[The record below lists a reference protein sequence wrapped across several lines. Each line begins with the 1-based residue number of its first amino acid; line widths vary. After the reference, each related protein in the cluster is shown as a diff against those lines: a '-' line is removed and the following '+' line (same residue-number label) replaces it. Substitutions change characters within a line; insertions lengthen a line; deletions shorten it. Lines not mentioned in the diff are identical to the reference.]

1 MNQQHPDLT
10 EFLGPSHEHNHEAPL
25 FAETFLRAEG
35 TNISE
40 TFLSDNNQGSTPTLT
55 EAILEPD
62 NFLKSFALPEDSSN
76 DNHTTGGST
85 MLDAYISKMDIDN
98 INRDCIMTAAPPHT
112 TSTNLSDRPGGSI
125 SIGTGNQTV
134 NVSRTSS
141 TAIPFPSNYKKSPNC
156 TPTNISPVVTP
167 KTTSPDHQLSKLTD
181 LKFINQYVGQR
192 LMEEKR
198 TNTYGGMPFSRPGA
212 GGTLHNF
219 FNGLDA
225 IPEDQVTDPP
235 SVFQPLVPPPVPVS
249 KVATTSYNISFP
261 TTLQPRDRFDMWR
274 GYTNT
279 VSNSS
284 ARFSSGTGSS
294 CSSVCSVPESPGSLA
309 SPFHEAKASNPYD
322 VSEYQPL
329 NVIEGGATS
338 DSGNSRKSS
347 SGYSSRSSSGSTSKT
362 KTASKRSRT
371 NSPMN
376 REEDILSD
384 GASSRIRRKS
394 NASQANLAATGSSSA
409 NLTATSSGNPG
420 SSESKRRDSIKSG
433 LEELQR
439 TLPQFGT
446 PEEEKISHATILY
459 EAAKYLKSLKQSQ
472 DGSGVNLETVSHEI
486 KEMQVEIERLQS
498 KLPDNGAKHSMN
510 DYNGLVAIKRSL
522 PDQFAD
528 HVFDKT
534 QKDWK
539 YWVFTSI
546 MGHFVHSF
554 EQEVSAQTPEDL
566 QNTSL
571 EWITNSMSLQQLR
584 KDVAR
589 KLAKLNAKTS
599 NSESTSTQDAL
610 KELALTKVRPGGSRS
625 SFPKININRP

>member
-10 EFLGPSHEHNHEAPL
+10 EFLGPSSPNHEVPL

-40 TFLSDNNQGSTPTLT
+40 TFLSDNNQASTPTLT

-76 DNHTTGGST
+76 DNHTIVGST

-98 INRDCIMTAAPPHT
+98 INRDCIMTAAPPHA
-112 TSTNLSDRPGGSI
+112 TSTNLIDRPGGII

-134 NVSRTSS
+134 NVSSSTAS
-141 TAIPFPSNYKKSPNC
+141 TAIPFPSNYKTSPNC

-192 LMEEKR
+192 LMEE
-198 TNTYGGMPFSRPGA
+198 NTYGGRPFSRPGA
-212 GGTLHNF
+212 SGTLHNF

-235 SVFQPLVPPPVPVS
+235 SVFQPLVPPAIPLS

-347 SGYSSRSSSGSTSKT
+347 SGYSSRSSSGGASKT

-376 REEDILSD
+376 REEDILSE

-394 NASQANLAATGSSSA
+394 NASQANLAVTATGSSAA
-409 NLTATSSGNPG
+409 NLTGTSSGNPG
-420 SSESKRRDSIKSG
+420 NSESKRRDSIKSG

-459 EAAKYLKSLKQSQ
+459 EAAKYLKSLKQAQ
-472 DGSGVNLETVSHEI
+472 DGSGVNLENISHEI
-486 KEMQVEIERLQS
+486 EEMETEIERLTSQ
-498 KLPDNGAKHSMN
+498 LPDKGAKFSMN
-510 DYNGLVAIKRSL
+510 DNNSLVAVKRSL

-528 HVFDKT
+528 HVVDKT

-554 EQEVSAQTPEDL
+554 EQEVSAQTAEHL
-566 QNTSL
+566 ETTSL

-610 KELALTKVRPGGSRS
+610 KELAHTKVRPGGSRS